1 MLESDYILE
10 LNKENQ
16 RAQKGDGMKASKAL
30 MASLYGLKDKAET
43 SVAAKKKL

>member
-16 RAQKGDGMKASKAL
+16 RLQSDDHKTSKAL
-30 MASLYGLKDKAET
+30 MASLYGLRSKAEN
-43 SVAAKKKL
+43 SVATKKKL